1 MKGLLIIG
9 GTGPAEELCVEAR
22 RTAEL
27 IAAAD
32 SGVKTALRLGIEP
45 DFVVGDMDSLT
56 DRSLLE
62 RFPPDRVFVYPTNKD
77 ETDTEIG
84 LRMLRHR
91 GCTDITIA
99 GGGGGRLDH
108 LYAIAM
114 LFERSAPPARW
125 ITANEDIRLVDGS
138 AELSGWKGSTVSV
151 FPVGEEASQL
161 HSHGLKWPLD
171 GLVFRRGYGGVSNV
185 ATEDPVRVSVTQ
197 GRLLVVRVLR
207 EEQPLE
213 ERPREERP

>member
-1 MKGLLIIG
+1 MNGLLFIG
-9 GTGPAEELCVEAR
+9 GTGPAPELLEECR

-27 IAAAD
+27 VAAAD
-32 SGVKTALRLGIEP
+32 RGVETALRLGIEP

-56 DRSLLE
+56 DASVLE
-62 RFPPDRVFVYPTNKD
+62 RFSPDRVFVYPTDKD

-91 GCTDITIA
+91 GCTAITIA

-138 AELSGWKGSTVSV
+138 AELPGWKGSTVSV
-151 FPVGEEASQL
+151 FPVGDEASHL
-161 HSHGLKWPLD
+161 HSEGLKWPLD
-171 GLVFRRGYGGVSNV
+171 GLVFRRGYGGVSNLV
-185 ATEDPVRVSVTQ
+185 TGDPVRLGVTR
-197 GRLLVVRVLR
+197 GRLLVVRLLR
-207 EEQPLE
+207 EE
-213 ERPREERP
+213 RT